1 VLFRAYRIV
10 AVFFSFIVPGLIPAV
25 TQNGNQEMHCLH
37 RSIYCLNGT
46 AVIGDFS
53 FLRPEQF
60 FLRYV
65 GIIKVD
71 VDVSV
76 CGSHNLAK
84 SEDKSLK
91 FWQVC

>member
-1 VLFRAYRIV
+1 
-10 AVFFSFIVPGLIPAV
+10 VPGLISAV
-25 TQNGNQEMHCLH
+25 TQNGNQEMHYLH
-37 RSIYCLNGT
+37 RSMYCLCGT

-71 VDVSV
+71 VVVSV
-76 CGSHNLAK
+76 YLS
-84 SEDKSLK
+84 
-91 FWQVC
+91 VTVIT